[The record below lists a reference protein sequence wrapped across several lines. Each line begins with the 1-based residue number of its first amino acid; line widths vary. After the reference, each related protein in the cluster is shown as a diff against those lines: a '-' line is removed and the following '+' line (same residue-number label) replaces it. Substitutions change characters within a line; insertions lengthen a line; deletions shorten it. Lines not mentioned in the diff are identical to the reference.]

1 MYVVGSTFAVSQA
14 YDVVTHLRSADLRHL
29 KTIKRVNPA
38 SSVLQSATYGILLC
52 ESEPVMIGPAPKQA
66 KVQTGVSEGS
76 ANAIERHSVNF
87 SHCQNFLISSL
98 WSEWRW
104 SHDHGITFTMC
115 GLIFFK
121 NIFCKN
127 RTVNPAQDLYIK
139 RITMR
144 PFPGDPPAVSL
155 QPLRNWCFP
164 LMCRSIVE
172 VCGPSAIVGD
182 GYCVWK
188 VLQNL

>member
-1 MYVVGSTFAVSQA
+1 M
-14 YDVVTHLRSADLRHL
+14 
-29 KTIKRVNPA
+29 NPA

-115 GLIFFK
+115 GLIFLKHFLQK
-121 NIFCKN
+121 SYSKSGSRLVYKTYNHEAISRWSSGCLSTAFAKLMFSPHVPEHCWGLWAE
-127 RTVNPAQDLYIK
+127 RDRRWRVLCLEGPSEFVAK
-139 RITMR
+139 RL
-144 PFPGDPPAVSL
+144 V
-155 QPLRNWCFP
+155 C
-164 LMCRSIVE
+164 
-172 VCGPSAIVGD
+172 VCGFFFFLWEENGHGRRLKLD
-182 GYCVWK
+182 
-188 VLQNL
+188 